1 MRLTGKTKNDMD
13 TLEKEFAALVKE
25 QKSTIYSICYMF
37 SNDKDEIDDLFQET
51 LIHLWQGFEKFRN
64 ESKIET
70 WVYRVTMNTCIS
82 MDRKEK
88 RRGERIPLAV
98 DINLFDENDKDM
110 EQVQML
116 YKRIQ
121 KLRLFDRA
129 IITLWLEN
137 LSYDEIGEIVGISA
151 KNVSVRLVRIRE
163 QLKKQ

>member
-1 MRLTGKTKNDMD
+1 MKQT
-13 TLEKEFAALVKE
+13 EKEFAALVKE
-25 QKSTIYSICYMF
+25 HKSTIYSICYMF
-37 SNDKDEIDDLFQET
+37 YSDKDEIDDLFQET
-51 LIHLWQGFEKFRN
+51 LIHLWQGYKKFRN

-70 WVYRVTMNTCIS
+70 WIYRVTMNTCIS

-88 RRGERIPLAV
+88 RRGEHIALDV
-98 DINLFDENDKDM
+98 NIDLFDETDKDM
-110 EQVQML
+110 HQIQML

-121 KLRLFDRA
+121 KLGLFDRA
-129 IITLWLEN
+129 IIMLWLEN

>member
-1 MRLTGKTKNDMD
+1 MD
-13 TLEKEFAALVKE
+13 TLEKQFAALVKE
-25 QKSTIYSICYMF
+25 QKSTIYSICFMF
-37 SNDKDEIDDLFQET
+37 SKDKDEIDDLFQET
-51 LIHLWQGFEKFRN
+51 LIHLFQETLIHLWQGFKKFRN

-88 RRGERIPLAV
+88 KRGERIPLSV
-98 DINLFDENDKDM
+98 DIDLFDENDKDM

-121 KLRLFDRA
+121 KLGLFDRA
-129 IITLWLEN
+129 IIMLWLEN

>member
-1 MRLTGKTKNDMD
+1 MKQE
-13 TLEKEFAALVKE
+13 EKEFAALVKE
-25 QKSTIYSICYMF
+25 HKSTIYSICYMF
-37 SNDKDEIDDLFQET
+37 SKDKDEIDDLFQET

-88 RRGERIPLAV
+88 RRGEHIALDV
-98 DINLFDENDKDM
+98 NIDLFDETDKDM
-110 EQVQML
+110 HQVQML

-121 KLRLFDRA
+121 KLGLFDRA
-129 IITLWLEN
+129 IIMLWLEN

-163 QLKKQ
+163 QLKKNH

>member
-1 MRLTGKTKNDMD
+1 MKQE
-13 TLEKEFAALVKE
+13 EKEFVALVKE

-37 SNDKDEIDDLFQET
+37 SKDKDEIDDLFQET
-51 LIHLWQGFEKFRN
+51 LIHLWQGFKKFRN

-88 RRGERIPLAV
+88 RRGEHIALDV
-98 DINLFDENDKDM
+98 NIDLFDETDKDM
-110 EQVQML
+110 HQIQML

-121 KLRLFDRA
+121 KLGLFDRA
-129 IITLWLEN
+129 IIMLWLEN

-163 QLKKQ
+163 QLRKINS

>member
-1 MRLTGKTKNDMD
+1 MKQT
-13 TLEKEFAALVKE
+13 EKEFAALVKE

-37 SNDKDEIDDLFQET
+37 SKDKDEIDDLFQET

-82 MDRKEK
+82 MDGKEK

-98 DINLFDENDKDM
+98 DIDLFDENDKDM

-121 KLRLFDRA
+121 KLGVFDRA
-129 IITLWLEN
+129 IIMLWLEN

>member
-1 MRLTGKTKNDMD
+1 MD
-13 TLEKEFAALVKE
+13 TLEKQFAALVKE
-25 QKSTIYSICYMF
+25 QKSTIYGICFMF
-37 SNDKDEIDDLFQET
+37 SKDKDEVDDLFQET

-88 RRGERIPLAV
+88 KRGERIQLAV
-98 DINLFDENDKDM
+98 DIDLFDENDKDM

-121 KLRLFDRA
+121 KLGLFDRA
-129 IITLWLEN
+129 IIMLWLEN

>member
-1 MRLTGKTKNDMD
+1 MKQE
-13 TLEKEFAALVKE
+13 EKEFAALVKE
-25 QKSTIYSICYMF
+25 HKSTIYSICYMF
-37 SNDKDEIDDLFQET
+37 SKDKDEIDDLFQET

-88 RRGERIPLAV
+88 RCGERIPLAV
-98 DINLFDENDKDM
+98 DIDLFDENDKDM

-121 KLRLFDRA
+121 KLGVFDRA
-129 IITLWLEN
+129 IIMLWLEN

-163 QLKKQ
+163 QLKKNH

>member
-1 MRLTGKTKNDMD
+1 
-13 TLEKEFAALVKE
+13 
-25 QKSTIYSICYMF
+25 MF
-37 SNDKDEIDDLFQET
+37 SKDKDEIDDLFQET
-51 LIHLWQGFEKFRN
+51 LIHLWQGFDNFRN

-98 DINLFDENDKDM
+98 DIDLFDENDKDM

-121 KLRLFDRA
+121 KLGVFDRA
-129 IITLWLEN
+129 IIMLWLEN
-137 LSYDEIGEIVGISA
+137 KSMSTANGIRSPRRFSFLSIEIHVFIVTRYTHVSILLSFRNFS
-151 KNVSVRLVRIRE
+151 KPCHKWINVS
-163 QLKKQ
+163 

>member
-1 MRLTGKTKNDMD
+1 MKQT
-13 TLEKEFAALVKE
+13 EKEFAALVKE

-37 SNDKDEIDDLFQET
+37 SKDKDEIDDLFQET

-64 ESKIET
+64 ESKVET

-82 MDRKEK
+82 MDRQAK

-98 DINLFDENDKDM
+98 DIDLFDENDKDM

-121 KLRLFDRA
+121 KLGLFDRA
-129 IITLWLEN
+129 IIMLWLEN

-163 QLKKQ
+163 QLKKVNS

>member
-1 MRLTGKTKNDMD
+1 MKQT
-13 TLEKEFAALVKE
+13 EKEFAALVKE
-25 QKSTIYSICYMF
+25 QKSTIYGICFMF
-37 SNDKDEIDDLFQET
+37 SKDKDEVDDLFQET
-51 LIHLWQGFEKFRN
+51 LIHLWQGFSKFRN

-88 RRGERIPLAV
+88 RHGERIPLAV
-98 DINLFDENDKDM
+98 DIDLFDENDKDM

-121 KLRLFDRA
+121 KLGVFDRA
-129 IITLWLEN
+129 IIMLWLEN

-163 QLKKQ
+163 QLKKVNS

>member
-1 MRLTGKTKNDMD
+1 MD
-13 TLEKEFAALVKE
+13 TLEKQFAALVKE
-25 QKSTIYSICYMF
+25 QKSTIYGICFMF
-37 SNDKDEIDDLFQET
+37 SKDKDEVDDLFQET
-51 LIHLWQGFEKFRN
+51 LIHLWQGFKKFRN

-88 RRGERIPLAV
+88 KRGERIPLAV
-98 DINLFDENDKDM
+98 DIDLFDENDKDM

-121 KLRLFDRA
+121 KLGVFDRA
-129 IITLWLEN
+129 IIMLWLEN

>member
-1 MRLTGKTKNDMD
+1 MD
-13 TLEKEFAALVKE
+13 TLEKQFAALVKE
-25 QKSTIYSICYMF
+25 QKSTIYSICFMF
-37 SNDKDEIDDLFQET
+37 SKDKDEVDDLFQET

-88 RRGERIPLAV
+88 KRGERIQLAV
-98 DINLFDENDKDM
+98 DIDLFDENDKDM

-121 KLRLFDRA
+121 KLGVFDRA
-129 IITLWLEN
+129 IIMLWLEN

>member
-1 MRLTGKTKNDMD
+1 MKQT
-13 TLEKEFAALVKE
+13 EKEFAALVKE

-37 SNDKDEIDDLFQET
+37 SKDKDEVDDLFQET
-51 LIHLWQGFEKFRN
+51 LIHLWQGFEKFRK

-82 MDRKEK
+82 MDRQAK
-88 RRGERIPLAV
+88 RRGERTPLAV
-98 DINLFDENDKDM
+98 DIDLFDETDKDM

-121 KLRLFDRA
+121 KLGLFDRA
-129 IITLWLEN
+129 IIMLWLEN

>member
-1 MRLTGKTKNDMD
+1 MKQT
-13 TLEKEFAALVKE
+13 EKEFAALVKE

-37 SNDKDEIDDLFQET
+37 SKDKDEIDDLFQET

-88 RRGERIPLAV
+88 RRGERIQLAV
-98 DINLFDENDKDM
+98 DIDLFDETDKDM

-121 KLRLFDRA
+121 KLGVFDRA
-129 IITLWLEN
+129 IIMLWLEN

>member
-1 MRLTGKTKNDMD
+1 MKQT
-13 TLEKEFAALVKE
+13 EKEFAALVKE

-37 SNDKDEIDDLFQET
+37 SKDKDEIDDLFQET

-98 DINLFDENDKDM
+98 DIDLFDENDKDM

-116 YKRIQ
+116 YKR
-121 KLRLFDRA
+121 A
-129 IITLWLEN
+129 IHSGMTVFPM
-137 LSYDEIGEIVGISA
+137 EIIWS
-151 KNVSVRLVRIRE
+151 SL
-163 QLKKQ
+163 LTSSF

>member
-1 MRLTGKTKNDMD
+1 M
-13 TLEKEFAALVKE
+13 
-25 QKSTIYSICYMF
+25 
-37 SNDKDEIDDLFQET
+37 
-51 LIHLWQGFEKFRN
+51 WQGFEKFRN

-82 MDRKEK
+82 MDRQAK

-98 DINLFDENDKDM
+98 DIDLFDENDKDM
-110 EQVQML
+110 EQVQLL

-121 KLRLFDRA
+121 KLGLFDRA
-129 IITLWLEN
+129 IIMLWLEN

>member
-1 MRLTGKTKNDMD
+1 MD
-13 TLEKEFAALVKE
+13 TLEKQFAALVKE
-25 QKSTIYSICYMF
+25 QKSTIYGICFMF
-37 SNDKDEIDDLFQET
+37 SKDKDEVDDLFQET
-51 LIHLWQGFEKFRN
+51 LIHLWQGFKKFRN

-88 RRGERIPLAV
+88 KRGDRIPLAV
-98 DINLFDENDKDM
+98 DIDLFDENDKDM

-121 KLRLFDRA
+121 KLGVFDRA
-129 IITLWLEN
+129 IIMLWLEN

>member
-1 MRLTGKTKNDMD
+1 MKQT
-13 TLEKEFAALVKE
+13 EKEFAALVQE

-37 SNDKDEIDDLFQET
+37 SKDKDEIDDLFQET

-82 MDRKEK
+82 MDRKK
-88 RRGERIPLAV
+88 KSRGERIPLAV
-98 DINLFDENDKDM
+98 DIDLFDENDKDM

-121 KLRLFDRA
+121 KLGVFDRA
-129 IITLWLEN
+129 IIMLWLEN
-137 LSYDEIGEIVGISA
+137 LSYDEIGQIVGISA

-163 QLKKQ
+163 ELKKQ

>member
-1 MRLTGKTKNDMD
+1 MKQT
-13 TLEKEFAALVKE
+13 EKEFAALVKE
-25 QKSTIYSICYMF
+25 QKSTIYSICFMF
-37 SNDKDEIDDLFQET
+37 SKDKDEVDDLFQET
-51 LIHLWQGFEKFRN
+51 LIHLWQGFKKFRN

-88 RRGERIPLAV
+88 RHGERIPLAV

-121 KLRLFDRA
+121 KLGLFDRA
-129 IITLWLEN
+129 IIMLWLEN

>member
-1 MRLTGKTKNDMD
+1 MKQT
-13 TLEKEFAALVKE
+13 EKEFVALVKE

-37 SNDKDEIDDLFQET
+37 SKDKDEIDDLFQET
-51 LIHLWQGFEKFRN
+51 LIHLWQGFKKFRN

-70 WVYRVTMNTCIS
+70 WIYRVTMNTCIS

-88 RRGERIPLAV
+88 RRGEHIALDV
-98 DINLFDENDKDM
+98 NIDLFDENDKDM

-121 KLRLFDRA
+121 KLGLFDRA
-129 IITLWLEN
+129 IIMLWLEN